1 MRQRLKSWAAV
12 GGCVAV
18 AGWGL
23 CLPLPNAAAQ
33 MDSAAEKPQD
43 IQAWLGARGPER
55 ANLDLIAA
63 EPFAVD
69 QDLKLTF
76 RVHNPT
82 AVSYTHLT
90 LPTKA

>member
-33 MDSAAEKPQD
+33 MDSAAEKTQD
-43 IQAWLGARGPER
+43 IQTLS
-55 ANLDLIAA
+55 LI
-63 EPFAVD
+63 
-69 QDLKLTF
+69 
-76 RVHNPT
+76 HI
-82 AVSYTHLT
+82 
-90 LPTKA
+90 